1 MFGMDFFVFW
11 TMDDRPWII
20 RSSIVNGRWSNM
32 KGASMD
38 SESDANELEEV
49 YMHEVEIKVPE
60 DRSLP
65 AGQVIA
71 EQSQDVREH
80 LAPRFIP

>member
-1 MFGMDFFVFW
+1 MVFGQW
-11 TMDDRPWII
+11 
-20 RSSIVNGRWSNM
+20 SIVQQ
-32 KGASMD
+32 KGAAMNT
-38 SESDANELEEV
+38 ESDPNELEKV
-49 YMHEVEIKVPE
+49 YIPEVEIKVPE

>member
-1 MFGMDFFVFW
+1 M
-11 TMDDRPWII
+11 
-20 RSSIVNGRWSNM
+20 VNGPSSKK
-32 KGASMD
+32 KGAAMN
-38 SESDANELEEV
+38 SESEANELEEV
-49 YMHEVEIKVPE
+49 YMPEVEIKVPE

-71 EQSQDVREH
+71 EQSQDVREY

>member
-1 MFGMDFFVFW
+1 MD
-11 TMDDRPWII
+11 P
-20 RSSIVNGRWSNM
+20 
-32 KGASMD
+32 
-38 SESDANELEEV
+38 EPDANELEEV
-49 YMHEVEIKVPE
+49 YMPDVEIKVPT

-71 EQSQDVREH
+71 EQSQDIREY

>member
-1 MFGMDFFVFW
+1 M
-11 TMDDRPWII
+11 
-20 RSSIVNGRWSNM
+20 N
-32 KGASMD
+32 
-38 SESDANELEEV
+38 SESETKELKEV
-49 YMHEVEIKVPE
+49 YMPEVEIKVPE

-71 EQSQDVREH
+71 ELSQDVREY

>member
-1 MFGMDFFVFW
+1 M
-11 TMDDRPWII
+11 
-20 RSSIVNGRWSNM
+20 N
-32 KGASMD
+32 
-38 SESDANELEEV
+38 SESEASELEEA
-49 YMHEVEIKVPE
+49 YMPEVKIKVPE

-71 EQSQDVREH
+71 EQSQEVREY

>member
-1 MFGMDFFVFW
+1 MFGMDFFLFGPW
-11 TMDDRPWII
+11 TVDGQP
-20 RSSIVNGRWSNM
+20 SST
-32 KGASMD
+32 KGASMN
-38 SESDANELEEV
+38 SESEANELEEV
-49 YMHEVEIKVPE
+49 YMPEVEIKVPT

>member
-1 MFGMDFFVFW
+1 M
-11 TMDDRPWII
+11 
-20 RSSIVNGRWSNM
+20 N
-32 KGASMD
+32 
-38 SESDANELEEV
+38 SESEANELEV
-49 YMHEVEIKVPE
+49 YMPEVEINVPQ

-71 EQSQDVREH
+71 EQSQEVREY

>member
-1 MFGMDFFVFW
+1 M
-11 TMDDRPWII
+11 
-20 RSSIVNGRWSNM
+20 N
-32 KGASMD
+32 
-38 SESDANELEEV
+38 SESEANELEEV
-49 YMHEVEIKVPE
+49 YMQEVEIKVPE